1 MGPWPLLL
9 LWVRGVLGELGLDP
23 MGRHVCLEGSS
34 PAKSVCCPGW
44 RQEGREC
51 TVPICEGPDACG
63 EEEICVKPGLCR
75 CKPGFFGAQCS
86 SRCPGQ
92 YWGPDCRESCP
103 CHPNGQCDAA
113 TGQCTCN
120 KDHWGGTCQFLCPC
134 GLHGHCNPLTGACR
148 CEPGWWTATCRKA
161 CQCSSSSTGCDQLT
175 GACRCEPGWWG
186 RRCSFR
192 CSCHHSACD
201 QNSGRCICRPGW
213 WGPDCQNPCAC
224 QHGHCNP
231 ATGHC
236 ACRPGYRGSFCEQPC
251 PPGSY
256 GVQCEGSCGHCR
268 QKQPCSPDTG
278 TCLACEP
285 GWNGTHCNQPCSPGT
300 YGDNCGQLCPHCR
313 QGEACQPESG
323 HCQHCDPGLTGP
335 RCEEPCAPG
344 TFGEACGSL
353 CPPCIEGT
361 CDAVTGDCVCRPG
374 YWGPSCNVSCP
385 LGFYGVNCS
394 SPCPCPEGPCHPD
407 SGTCEL
413 GYQGQGA
420 LLAGILV
427 PLLLLLVG
435 IVVCVSCCCWAAQ
448 PDPKDRPVRDGTAV
462 SRVKL
467 QVRGAL
473 SSLGSALPC
482 GSLSN
487 HKLPR
492 VTVSHHDAE
501 IPFNHS
507 FIEPPSAGW
516 ASDDSFSSDP
526 DSGEEDEGPA
536 YCVPPQQEEE
546 LQEAHQA
553 VKPISAPDDASTPF
567 AIPRTSSLARAKRP
581 SVSFAE
587 GTKFGPQNTQG
598 SGELA
603 GPSRKPKRLSRP
615 GQPPAEGQEAEG
627 SQGAQGTEDLQP
639 DFQEPPS
646 TTAAQGDLSSGH
658 RGLPLGGRTVAQR
671 VEAIESGNRAR
682 PSPVTTIY
690 MLAGTPR
697 GAEGPVRA
705 VLRRFGS
712 FQKGWAEPKA
722 KGSIPKPPRRAL
734 SRDKGTLIPSPAP
747 SPDSP
752 RCLELSETP
761 VLSEA
766 SQEEE
771 MGRLGDDGTKS
782 PGDTTEGA
790 RGDDLP
796 VLKEAGQLAG
806 QEVEDE
812 PQYENVK
819 PGSVPLNS

>member
-9 LWVRGVLGELGLDP
+9 LWVWGILGELELDP
-23 MGRHVCLEGSS
+23 MGRHVCQDVSF
-34 PAKSVCCPGW
+34 PARSVCCPGW
-44 RQEGREC
+44 RQEGQEC
-51 TVPICEGPDACG
+51 TSPICEGPDACG
-63 EEEICVKPGLCR
+63 EEEVCVKPGLCR

-92 YWGPDCRESCP
+92 YWGSDCRENCP
-103 CHPNGQCDAA
+103 CHPNGKCDAV

-120 KDHWGGTCQFLCPC
+120 NDHWGGNCQFPCSC
-134 GLHGHCNPLTGACR
+134 GLHGLCNPLTGACR

-161 CQCSSSSTGCDQLT
+161 CQCSSYSLGCDQMT
-175 GACRCEPGWWG
+175 GACQCEPGWWG

-192 CSCHHSACD
+192 CLCHHSACD
-201 QNSGRCICRPGW
+201 QSTGHCICRAGW
-213 WGPDCQNPCAC
+213 WGPECRKPCTC

-231 ATGHC
+231 TNGHC
-236 ACRPGYRGSFCEQPC
+236 TCHPGYQGLSCEQAC
-251 PPGSY
+251 PPGRY
-256 GVQCEGSCGHCR
+256 GVQCL
-268 QKQPCSPDTG
+268 D
-278 TCLACEP
+278 
-285 GWNGTHCNQPCSPGT
+285 
-300 YGDNCGQLCPHCR
+300 
-313 QGEACQPESG
+313 
-323 HCQHCDPGLTGP
+323 

-353 CPPCIEGT
+353 CPPCVEGI
-361 CDAVTGDCVCRPG
+361 CDAVTGDCICRSG
-374 YWGPSCNVSCP
+374 YWGLSCNASCP

-394 SPCPCPEGPCHPD
+394 SPCPCPEGPCHPA

-413 GYQGQGA
+413 GFQGQGT

-427 PLLLLLVG
+427 PLLLLLLG
-435 IVVCVSCCCWAAQ
+435 IVACISCCCWAAQ
-448 PDPKDRPVRDGTAV
+448 PDPKDRPARDGAAV
-462 SRVKL
+462 SQVKM

-487 HKLPR
+487 HKLPQ
-492 VTVSHHDAE
+492 VTVSHHDPE

-546 LQEAHQA
+546 LQEVHQA
-553 VKPISAPDDASTPF
+553 GKPISAPDDTSTPF
-567 AIPRTSSLARAKRP
+567 VIPRTSSLARAKRP

-587 GTKFGPQNTQG
+587 GTKFGPQNSQG

-603 GPSRKPKRLSRP
+603 SPLRKPKRLSRP
-615 GQPPAEGQEAEG
+615 GQPQAEGQGAEG
-627 SQGAQGTEDLQP
+627 PQGPQGPEDPQP

-646 TTAAQGDLSSGH
+646 TTAAQEDLSGGH
-658 RGLPLGGRTVAQR
+658 RRLALGGRTVAQR
-671 VEAIESGNRAR
+671 VEAIENGSRRSPG
-682 PSPVTTIY
+682 PVTTIY
-690 MLAGTPR
+690 MLAGTPG

-712 FQKGWAEPKA
+712 FQKGRGEPKA

-734 SRDKGTLIPSPAP
+734 SRDKGTLISSPAP

-752 RCLELSETP
+752 QVLELSETAA
-761 VLSEA
+761 LSEA

-771 MGRLGDDGTKS
+771 TGRLGDDGTKS
-782 PGDTTEGA
+782 LGDTMGGA

-796 VLKEAGQLAG
+796 VLEEAGQLAEK
-806 QEVEDE
+806 EVDDE
-812 PQYENVK
+812 PQYENVQ
-819 PGSVPLNS
+819 PGSGTLNS

>member
-413 GYQGQGA
+413 
-420 LLAGILV
+420 
-427 PLLLLLVG
+427 
-435 IVVCVSCCCWAAQ
+435 
-448 PDPKDRPVRDGTAV
+448 
-462 SRVKL
+462 
-467 QVRGAL
+467 
-473 SSLGSALPC
+473 
-482 GSLSN
+482 
-487 HKLPR
+487 
-492 VTVSHHDAE
+492 VSHHDAE

-536 YCVPPQQEEE
+536 YCVPPQQAVTPFTEEE